1 MRHIMD
7 CFLRR
12 GSYAALAVLSLC
24 QAVGAAT
31 DAVTSKE
38 KAILEASS
46 LGATAVRSCSNEPLI
61 PEQRPKFPPQSLRTV
76 NL

>member
-7 CFLRR
+7 CFFRR

-38 KAILEASS
+38 KAILKASS
-46 LGATAVRSCSNEPLI
+46 LGATAVRSCSNEPLT
-61 PEQRPKFPPQSLRTV
+61 PKHRHKFPPKAFEL
-76 NL
+76 

>member
-7 CFLRR
+7 CLLRR
-12 GSYAALAVLSLC
+12 GSFGATAVVSLC

-38 KAILEASS
+38 KAILKASS
-46 LGATAVRSCSNEPLI
+46 LGATAVPSCSNEPLT
-61 PEQRPKFPPQSLRTV
+61 PKHRHKFPPKAFEL
-76 NL
+76 